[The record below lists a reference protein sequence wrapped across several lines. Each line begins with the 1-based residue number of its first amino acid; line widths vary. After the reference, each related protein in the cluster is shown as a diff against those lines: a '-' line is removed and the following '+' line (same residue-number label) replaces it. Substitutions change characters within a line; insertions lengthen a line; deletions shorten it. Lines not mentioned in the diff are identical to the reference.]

1 MRVEH
6 LSKVYKSAG
15 TSTLALDD
23 VSFTLPDKGLVFIVG
38 KSGSGKSTLLNM
50 LGGLDEITSGDIVIG
65 DKRFSQFSYKDF
77 DDYRNSYLGF
87 VFQDFCLIEELSVE
101 NNVRLA
107 LDLQGENNTK
117 EKIADI
123 LEKVELT
130 SFANRKP
137 KQLSG
142 GQRQRVAI
150 ARALVKSPKLILADE
165 PTGNLDSRTAV
176 QVLELLKKLS
186 KEILVVIVSHN
197 IADAET
203 YADRIIELADGKVLK
218 DISRHSRENN
228 TFEVNG
234 NTVYIPD
241 RVRMTDEQ
249 MQTLNDVV
257 ASGNAR
263 ILQRDTAFED
273 TKQVDDIEQK
283 ADFKQS
289 KLTFKRT
296 LGISRH
302 FFKKKLISSLLMVVM
317 ITCVVLLFALSRTFV
332 RFDSDATMDEAISA
346 STSSVMVMR
355 KGEVDEI
362 LDTLDTSKI
371 VKMSDEEIEDFKDVY
386 SGKIYKKIP
395 FAMPIAERT
404 FYTETGITVGSNI
417 YTNFYATETTG
428 TLICDEE
435 YLTKIFGIDGK
446 LNVLAGDLYHED
458 HPEGVIITDYVADSF
473 LAFGKYGSKEIGYD
487 SLVNKEINQ
496 RGRVCAVIETG
507 YKEKYAEYIQK
518 FKNREKID
526 KVEAANFVEYANTY
540 LNVAYTFNENIVDDF
555 ASSDICRLARL
566 DVSHMIANGNIYQPS
581 NSWYAHYVTD
591 GTHALDECSMSVDYY
606 NDMFGTSVTSDSDE
620 EFQNNLKA
628 GKNVVVVNQCIRGE
642 DEVVYSFSLR
652 ITSLYTGGGVFHFY
666 DHEIAKKVTQNNF
679 FAYELYFDEPESA
692 SAIYNLGEE
701 KNFYVATEYYK
712 TINSI
717 TRIVLIFRDIF
728 SLIATALCGVMIL
741 LMASYSFGNI
751 RSRSYEIG
759 VMKAM
764 GARTKNVAGIFLVQV
779 ILMGF
784 IICVLFGFIFY
795 FGMPTANDLL
805 MDSIVEYVNNA
816 SVPSITLLSFDKSVM
831 WLGIGII
838 AGVTLVSAIAPFVGV
853 MAIKPVNIIKSKE

>member
-87 VFQDFCLIEELSVE
+87 VFQDFCLIDELSVE

-130 SFANRKP
+130 PFANRKP

-165 PTGNLDSRTAV
+165 PTGNLDSKTAV

-296 LGISRH
+296 FGISKH
-302 FFKKKLISSLLMVVM
+302 FLKKKLISSALMAIM

-332 RFDSDATMDEAISA
+332 RFDSDATMDEAMSE
-346 STSSVMVMR
+346 SSSSVMVMR

-362 LDTLDTSKI
+362 LDTLDTSKF
-371 VKMSDEEIEDFKDVY
+371 VKIFDEDIEMFKDVHD
-386 SGKIYKKIP
+386 GKIYKKIP
-395 FAMPIAERT
+395 FSMPIAEIS
-404 FYTETGITVGSNI
+404 FYTETGVNVTSGI

-428 TLICDEE
+428 VLICDEE

-458 HPEGVIITDYVADSF
+458 HPEGVIITDYIADSF
-473 LAFGKYGSKEIGYD
+473 LAYGKYGSKDIGYD
-487 SLVNKEINQ
+487 SLVNREINQ
-496 RGRVCAVIETG
+496 RGRVCAVIDTG
-507 YKEKYAEYIQK
+507 YKEKYADYIEK
-518 FKNREKID
+518 FKAKEKID
-526 KVEAANFVEYANTY
+526 KIEAANFVEYANTY
-540 LNVAYTFNENIVDDF
+540 LNVAYTFNENIVEDF
-555 ASSDICRLARL
+555 ACASICTLARL
-566 DVSHMIANGNIYQPS
+566 DISNIFADGKIYQPS
-581 NSWYAHYVTD
+581 SNWYGRYMVDATK
-591 GTHALDECSMSVDYY
+591 GENECSMNVDFY
-606 NDMFGTSVTSDSDE
+606 NSLFGTNVTSALDDD
-620 EFQNNLKA
+620 FQNNLASK
-628 GKNVVVVNQCIRGE
+628 KNIIVINQCVRGE
-642 DEVVYSFSLR
+642 SDAVYSFQLE
-652 ITSLYTGGGVFHFY
+652 ITDLYTSSGAFRFY
-666 DHEIAKKVTQNNF
+666 SHEIAENVTKNNF
-679 FAYELYFDEPESA
+679 YTFELYFDEPESA

>member
-107 LDLQGENNTK
+107 LDLQGENNAK
-117 EKIADI
+117 EKITDI

-228 TFEVNG
+228 TFEVDG

-346 STSSVMVMR
+346 STSSIMVMR

-540 LNVAYTFNENIVDDF
+540 LNVAYTFNENFVDDF

-591 GTHALDECSMSVDYY
+591 GTHELDECSMNVDYY
-606 NDMFGTSVTSDSDE
+606 NDMFGTSVTSDNDE

-652 ITSLYTGGGVFHFY
+652 ITSLYTGGGAFHFY

-701 KNFYVATEYYK
+701 KDFYVATEYYK

-764 GARTKNVAGIFLVQV
+764 GARTTNVAGIFLVQV

-784 IICVLFGFIFY
+784 IICVLFGFVFY

-816 SVPSITLLSFDKSVM
+816 SITSITLLSFDKSVM
-831 WLGIGII
+831 WIGIGII
-838 AGVTLVSAIAPFVGV
+838 AGVTLVSALAPFVGV
-853 MAIKPVNIIKSKE
+853 MTIKPVNIIKSKE